1 MMMIDQLKTD
11 VKCFRSSFQKWIRT
25 QMGQCCH
32 YSFIIFNSNII
43 NITICVS
50 TSDSEDQSTPQDGVS
65 RPVHCDLHEGP
76 GPSHHPHQGLLV
88 ILLFASRCKLYLPR
102 CYQTNIQS
110 DKRKYNFLLQFIAAQ
125 QDHDLLGIL
134 MVLTN
139 LLLSPLLQYLLKFLS
154 KGR

>member
-1 MMMIDQLKTD
+1 MFQELFSKMDQNSDGSVLSLL
-11 VKCFRSSFQKWIRT
+11 VLN
-25 QMGQCCH
+25 
-32 YSFIIFNSNII
+32 NSNII

-88 ILLFASRCKLYLPR
+88 ILLFGSRCKLYLPR

-110 DKRKYNFLLQFIAAQ
+110 DIRKYNFLLQFIAAQ

-139 LLLSPLLQYLLKFLS
+139 FLHCFNIFLS
-154 KGR
+154 FSARAANGFFFFS